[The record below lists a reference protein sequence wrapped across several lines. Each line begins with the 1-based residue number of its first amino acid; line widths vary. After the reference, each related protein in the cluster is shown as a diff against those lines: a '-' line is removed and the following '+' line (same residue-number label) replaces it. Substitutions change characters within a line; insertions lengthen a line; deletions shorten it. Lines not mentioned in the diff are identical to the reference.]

1 MVSHDR
7 LATPDNPENKLTAV
21 QHLVRRTLLSD
32 PGLLPHTPLSEL
44 TALVNDR
51 TLLLD
56 DETFED
62 ALFPPVIHQYFPQY
76 IKDAKQ
82 SGEAAQINVALIP
95 GTVPA
100 EDTIIA
106 RRRFIARRD
115 IDPEYSLAQIYLE
128 ELAHAFS
135 LPTELTPF
143 TTLRDNTWSL
153 APHQTKTAFL
163 HALEKQRRTQFGFPD
178 RVNPKRIRV
187 RSRGFHTTCYEHR
200 PETKGELVPYAPDQV
215 QNDLEE
221 VRAIIVQTVF
231 TMKHFGA
238 LAAPFAPTSHQLLY
252 GLRYLHAHHAEQ
264 GRTGFY
270 SKQVAGLVFIS
281 DYLTS
286 DNVGSMRDLLARLY
300 SMDLDEF
307 FIFLRDT
314 KPNLVRTLRFLIT
327 QFAGDSFFPSDT

>member
-7 LATPDNPENKLTAV
+7 LATPDNPEHKLTAV
-21 QHLVRRTLLSD
+21 QYLVRRTLLSD

-62 ALFPPVIHQYFPQY
+62 ALFPPVIHRYFPQY
-76 IKDAKQ
+76 VMDAKQ
-82 SGEAAQINVALIP
+82 SCEAAPMNIVFIP
-95 GTVPA
+95 GAVSA

-106 RRRFIARRD
+106 RRRFIAKTD
-115 IDPEYSLAQIYLE
+115 IDPEYALAQIYLE

-135 LPTELTPF
+135 LPTQLASF
-143 TTLRDNTWSL
+143 TRMRNKTWSF
-153 APHQTKTAFL
+153 APYQTERAFL
-163 HALEKQRRTQFGFPD
+163 RALEKQRRMQFGFPD
-178 RVNPKRIRV
+178 GVNPERIRV
-187 RSRGFHTTCYEHR
+187 RSRGFHTTYYEHR
-200 PETKGELVPYAPDQV
+200 PEARGELVPYAPDQM

-231 TMKHFGA
+231 AMKHFGA
-238 LAAPFAPTSHQLLY
+238 LAAPFASMPHQLLY

>member
-7 LATPDNPENKLTAV
+7 LATPDNPEHKLTAV
-21 QHLVRRTLLSD
+21 QYLVRRTLLSD

-56 DETFED
+56 DETFEN
-62 ALFPPVIHQYFPQY
+62 ALFPPVIHRYFPQY

-106 RRRFIARRD
+106 RRRFIAQRD

-135 LPTELTPF
+135 LPTQLAPF
-143 TTLRDNTWSL
+143 TGMRNKAWSF
-153 APHQTKTAFL
+153 APHQTEIAFL
-163 HALEKQRRTQFGFPD
+163 RALEKQREIQFGFLD
-178 RVNPKRIRV
+178 GVNPERIHL
-187 RSRGFHTTCYEHR
+187 RSRGFHTICYEHR
-200 PETKGELVPYAPDQV
+200 SEVKGELVPYAPDQM

-221 VRAIIVQTVF
+221 VRAIIVQTAF
-231 TMKHFGA
+231 AMKHFGT
-238 LAAPFAPTSHQLLY
+238 LAAPFASMPHQLLY
-252 GLRYLHAHHAEQ
+252 GLRYLHARHAKQ

-286 DNVGSMRDLLARLY
+286 DSVGSMRDLLTRLY
-300 SMDLDEF
+300 LMDLDEF

-314 KPNLVRTLRFLIT
+314 KPSLIRTLRFLIT